1 MSLNAEVIEAYDL
14 AYGDHELHRL
24 AGGGELYYEQRGEG
38 PDLCIV
44 NNMYVVSPAWRN
56 FTQRLVTRNR
66 ILTYDLRNQGA
77 SSRVEGDFGFE
88 DHVAD
93 LLSLLDA
100 LEIERTYLLGT
111 SISTLICRD
120 FAIAHPE
127 RVKGLV
133 IFGPVFNPLGSR
145 RRKHLT
151 RSWLASL
158 EHGGPAA
165 LFNHFYPLVFSDHTI
180 EDGGSA
186 TYLALRERF
195 LALNSKEQLRQNLT
209 ASLST
214 GDDAASLKLVE
225 CPVLLAAGESDFLSS
240 HSSLEAT
247 ARLFG
252 RARAAVIPFAGHVP
266 YFEATDSFEELV
278 QGFIDEAEG
287 EGR

>member
-1 MSLNAEVIEAYDL
+1 VD
-14 AYGDHELHRL
+14 
-24 AGGGELYYEQRGEG
+24 GE
-38 PDLCIV
+38 
-44 NNMYVVSPAWRN
+44 
-56 FTQRLVTRNR
+56 
-66 ILTYDLRNQGA
+66 
-77 SSRVEGDFGFE
+77 FGFE
-88 DHVAD
+88 QHVAD

-111 SISTLICRD
+111 SISTLLCRD

-133 IFGPVFNPLGSR
+133 IFGPVFNPIGSR

-158 EHGGPAA
+158 DQGGPAA

-186 TYLALRERF
+186 SYLALRERF
-195 LALNSKEQLRQNLT
+195 LALNSKKQLRQNLT

-214 GDDAASLKLVE
+214 GDEAANLKLIG
-225 CPVLLAAGESDFLSS
+225 CPALLAAGEGDFLSS
-240 HSSLEAT
+240 RSSLEAT

-252 RARAAVIPFAGHVP
+252 RARSAVIPFAGHVP

-278 QGFIDEAEG
+278 QEFIDATEAED
-287 EGR
+287 E